1 MKGEVGFEIDTRKWK
16 VGDGVTTWE
25 NLPYQGSSIV
35 VAAEAP
41 ANPQV
46 GDAWYDTTNK
56 VLKIY
61 DGSAW
66 ALAMPNRVYVS
77 ASDPSTTITGV
88 VDGDIWF
95 DASKNTLY
103 VRVNGAWVADTTRV
117 NVGTAPAAPVRGDI
131 YWDSTAG
138 CLKIYDGT
146 AWQTV
151 ASYTVTVGADGNKA
165 KIVFSAPGKDNQEVA
180 FVPGDNV
187 SIGANAAN
195 KEITI
200 SAKDTKYRMSAS
212 GDAAHSDENPH
223 PSAKITHQE
232 VGTETKEEVTIKGTG
247 IADVTYDANTI
258 NIQVGRYR
266 IEAVEQEGIN
276 GAIIKLVQDRD
287 EQAPAGGTSFQVP
300 VLGGNGITV
309 TKTAVGS
316 NSQITINGTTYTLS
330 AIKNADGAI
339 EIVLTDSNGGTTK
352 GTIKVGEG
360 LAVDAA
366 EDGTLTIKST
376 IKVPEY
382 TTSVVSRE
390 AGGATINLNKDNAP
404 VGTVNIVAGENSTV
418 TVDKGNIVVASKDTT
433 YGISAAVA
441 SGVATITLTDNLD
454 NTKSSTVK
462 IGQGDNVT
470 LTVEDGVI
478 KIKAIDTVYTVSA
491 TENSDKNVVV
501 RLTDNKDASQDVVFV
516 PGDNVSISL
525 VSLTDGSNKK
535 IKIGVVAQGTINGT
549 DDENNKIANIGAIK
563 KYVAGGIAASDAMVF
578 RGTIGAADKNPTV
591 TALPEGAGV
600 GDTYKVVS
608 DGTYGTLAARVG
620 DIIIYAKDLGWV
632 LVPSGDDGNV
642 YHAEELTEGQVVVGA
657 GTASV
662 KTLPAGTDNQIL
674 RMKKNDKGELVAAWT
689 DETPES
695 QLTVANQ
702 GTATDT
708 DTTVLTGMTAK
719 GHEITPKRKNVL
731 GQKDIHVVS
740 SYGNINVSVE
750 YTKNNVVTDLNK
762 DTDVL
767 ILNGGT
773 ASTVL

>member
-1 MKGEVGFEIDTRKWK
+1 M
-16 VGDGVTTWE
+16 
-25 NLPYQGSSIV
+25 
-35 VAAEAP
+35 AAEAP
-41 ANPQV
+41 ANPQT

-151 ASYTVTVGADGNKA
+151 ASYNITVKQDGNKA
-165 KIVFSAPGKDNQEVA
+165 KIVFSAPGKADQEVA
-180 FVPGDNV
+180 FVPGNNV
-187 SIGANAAN
+187 SIGADAAK

-212 GDAAHSDENPH
+212 GDAAHSNENPH

-276 GAIIKLVQDRD
+276 GAILKLVQDRD

-339 EIVLTDSNGGTTK
+339 EITLTGSDGKTTK
-352 GTIKVGEG
+352 GIIKIGQG
-360 LAVDAA
+360 LAVDAN
-366 EDGTLTIKST
+366 EDGTLTLKST
-376 IKVPEY
+376 VKVPAY
-382 TTSVVSRE
+382 TTSVAARG
-390 AGGATINLNKDNAP
+390 AGGATINLNKEGESNP
-404 VGTVNIVAGENSTV
+404 VGTVNIIAGTNSTV
-418 TVDKGNIVVASKDTT
+418 TVDEKKNIVVASKDTT

-441 SGVATITLTDNLD
+441 GGVATITLTDNLD

-470 LTVEDGVI
+470 LTVEGGVI
-478 KIKAIDTVYTVSA
+478 KIKAVDTVYTVGKVA
-491 TENSDKNVVV
+491 ENNGVTVK
-501 RLTDNKDASQDVVFV
+501 LTDNKDTPTSQDVAFV

-525 VSLTDGSNKK
+525 TDGK
-535 IKIGVVAQGTINGT
+535 IVIGVITQGTISGT

-591 TALPEGAGV
+591 TILPEGAGV

-662 KTLPAGTDNQIL
+662 KTLPAGTDGQVL
-674 RMKKNDKGELVAAWT
+674 RMKDGKAAWT
-689 DETPES
+689 NETPES
-695 QLTVANQ
+695 QLTVADQ
-702 GTATDT
+702 ETVTDT
-708 DTTVLTGMTAK
+708 DTTVLTGMAAE
-719 GHEITPKRKNVL
+719 GHKITPKRKNVL
-731 GQKDIHVVS
+731 GQKDISVVS
-740 SYGNINVSVE
+740 NYGNINVSVT
-750 YTKNNVVTDLNK
+750 YTKNNVVTDLNA

>member
-1 MKGEVGFEIDTRKWK
+1 M
-16 VGDGVTTWE
+16 
-25 NLPYQGSSIV
+25 
-35 VAAEAP
+35 AAEAP
-41 ANPQV
+41 ANPQT

-61 DGSAW
+61 NGTDW

-77 ASDPSTTITGV
+77 ASDPSTSTTV
-88 VDGDIWF
+88 NGDIWF
-95 DASKNTLY
+95 DTNKNTLY
-103 VRVNGAWVADTTRV
+103 VRANGAWVADTTRV
-117 NVGTAPAAPVRGDI
+117 NVGTAPATPVRGDI
-131 YWDSTAG
+131 YWDSAAG

-212 GDAAHSDENPH
+212 GDAAHSNEIPH

-266 IEAVEQEGIN
+266 IEAVEGTN
-276 GAIIKLVQDRD
+276 GAILKLVQDRD

-300 VLGGNGITV
+300 VLGTNGVTV
-309 TKTAVGS
+309 EKTAVGS
-316 NSQITINGTTYTLS
+316 NSQITIKGTTYTLS
-330 AIKNADGAI
+330 STKNADGAI
-339 EIVLTDSNGGTTK
+339 EIVLTDNKGATTK
-352 GTIKVGEG
+352 GTIKIGQG
-360 LAVDAA
+360 LAVDAN

-376 IKVPEY
+376 VKVPAY
-382 TTSVVSRE
+382 TIGVAEKTG
-390 AGGATINLNKDNAP
+390 GGATISLNKEGESKPA
-404 VGTVNIVAGENSTV
+404 GTVNIVAGTNSTV
-418 TVDKGNIVVASKDTT
+418 SVDENQNVVVASTDTT

-441 SGVATITLTDNLD
+441 DGVATITLKDNLD
-454 NTKSSTVK
+454 NTKSSSVK
-462 IGQGDNVT
+462 IGQDDNVT
-470 LTVEDGVI
+470 LTVENGVI
-478 KIKAIDTVYTVSA
+478 KIKAVDTVYTVGKVA
-491 TENSDKNVVV
+491 ENNGVTVK
-501 RLTDNKDASQDVVFV
+501 LTDNKAGSTSQDVAFV

-525 VSLTDGSNKK
+525 TDGK
-535 IKIGVVAQGTINGT
+535 IVIGVITQGTISGT

-578 RGTIGAADKNPTV
+578 RGTIGAAGKNPTV

-662 KTLPAGTDNQIL
+662 KTLPAGVDNQIL
-674 RMKKNDKGELVAAWT
+674 RMKDGKAAWT
-689 DETPES
+689 NETPES
-695 QLTVANQ
+695 QLQVANQ
-702 GTATDT
+702 ETATDT
-708 DTTVLTGMTAK
+708 DTTVLTGMTAE
-719 GHEITPKRKNVL
+719 GHKITPKRKNVL
-731 GQKDIHVVS
+731 GQKDVSVVS
-740 SYGNINVSVE
+740 NYGNINVSVT
-750 YTKNNVVTDLNK
+750 YTKNNVVTDLND

>member
-1 MKGEVGFEIDTRKWK
+1 M
-16 VGDGVTTWE
+16 
-25 NLPYQGSSIV
+25 
-35 VAAEAP
+35 AAEAP
-41 ANPQV
+41 ANPQT

-56 VLKIY
+56 CLKIY

-151 ASYTVTVGADGNKA
+151 ASYNITVKQDGNKA
-165 KIVFSAPGKDNQEVA
+165 KIVFSAPGKADQEIA
-180 FVPGDNV
+180 LVPGDNV
-187 SIGANAAN
+187 SIGADAAK

-200 SAKDTKYRMSAS
+200 GAKDTKYRMSAS
-212 GDAAHSDENPH
+212 GDAAHSNENPH

-266 IEAVEQEGIN
+266 IEAVEGAD
-276 GAIIKLVQDRD
+276 GAILKLVQDRD

-300 VLGGNGITV
+300 VLGANGVTV
-309 TKTAVGS
+309 KKTAVGS
-316 NSQITINGTTYTLS
+316 NSQITIEGTTYTLS
-330 AIKNADGAI
+330 STKNADGAI
-339 EIVLTDSNGGTTK
+339 EITLTDNKGGTTK

-382 TTSVVSRE
+382 TTSV
-390 AGGATINLNKDNAP
+390 AAKTDGGAIISLNKDNAP

-418 TVDKGNIVVASKDTT
+418 TVDEKKNIVVASKDTT

-454 NTKSSTVK
+454 NSKSSTVK
-462 IGQGDNVT
+462 IAQGDNVT
-470 LTVEDGVI
+470 LTVEGGVI
-478 KIKAIDTVYTVSA
+478 KIKAVDTVYTVGKVA
-491 TENSDKNVVV
+491 ENNGVTVK
-501 RLTDNKDASQDVVFV
+501 LTDNKAGSTSQDVAFV

-525 VSLTDGSNKK
+525 TDGK
-535 IKIGVVAQGTINGT
+535 IVIGVVAQGTISGT
-549 DDENNKIANIGAIK
+549 DAENNKIANIGAIK

-674 RMKKNDKGELVAAWT
+674 RMKDGKAAWT
-689 DETPES
+689 NETPES
-695 QLTVANQ
+695 QLQVADQETV
-702 GTATDT
+702 TDT
-708 DTTVLTGMTAK
+708 DTTVLTGMAAE
-719 GHEITPKRKNVL
+719 GHKITPKRKNIL
-731 GQKDIHVVS
+731 GQKDVNVVS
-740 SYGNINVSVE
+740 NYGNINVSVT
-750 YTKNNVVTDLNK
+750 YTKNNVVTDLNA

>member
-1 MKGEVGFEIDTRKWK
+1 M
-16 VGDGVTTWE
+16 
-25 NLPYQGSSIV
+25 
-35 VAAEAP
+35 AAEAP
-41 ANPQV
+41 ANPQT

-77 ASDPSTTITGV
+77 ASDPSTSTTV
-88 VDGDIWF
+88 NGDIWF
-95 DASKNTLY
+95 DTSKNTLY
-103 VRVNGAWVADTTRV
+103 VRANGAWVADTTRV
-117 NVGTAPAAPVRGDI
+117 NVGTAPTTPVRGDI
-131 YWDSTAG
+131 YWDNTEG
-138 CLKIYDGT
+138 CLKVYNGKE
-146 AWQTV
+146 WETV
-151 ASYTVTVGADGNKA
+151 ASYTVAVEADGNKA
-165 KIVFSAPGKDNQEVA
+165 KIVLSAPGKADQKVA

-187 SIGANAAN
+187 SYAVNAAN

-212 GDAAHSDENPH
+212 GDAAHSNENPH

-276 GAIIKLVQDRD
+276 GAILKLVQDRD

-330 AIKNADGAI
+330 SVKNGDAI
-339 EIVLTDSNGGTTK
+339 EIVLTDNKGGTTK
-352 GTIKVGEG
+352 GTIKIGQG
-360 LAVDAA
+360 LTVDAA
-366 EDGTLTIKST
+366 EDGTLTLKST
-376 IKVPEY
+376 IKVPAY

-390 AGGATINLNKDNAP
+390 AGGATINLNKEGESNP
-404 VGTVNIVAGENSTV
+404 VGTINIIAGENSTV
-418 TVDKGNIVVASKDTT
+418 NVDKGNIVVASKDTT

-441 SGVATITLTDNLD
+441 GGVATITLTDNLD
-454 NTKSSTVK
+454 NAKSSTVK

-470 LTVEDGVI
+470 LTVEGGVI
-478 KIKAIDTVYTVSA
+478 KIKAVDTVYTVGKVA
-491 TENSDKNVVV
+491 ENNGVTVK
-501 RLTDNKDASQDVVFV
+501 LTDNKAGSTSQDVAFV

-525 VSLTDGSNKK
+525 TDGK
-535 IKIGVVAQGTINGT
+535 IVIGVIAQNTINGT
-549 DDENNKIANIGAIK
+549 DAENNKIANIGAIK

-591 TALPEGAGV
+591 TKLPENPGV

-620 DIIIYAKDLGWV
+620 DIIIYAEGGWV

-642 YHAEELTEGQVVVGA
+642 YHAADLELDQVVLGA

-662 KTLPAGTDNQIL
+662 KTLPAGANNQIL
-674 RMKKNDKGELVAAWT
+674 RMKDGKAAWT
-689 DETPES
+689 NETPES
-695 QLTVANQ
+695 QLQVADQETV
-702 GTATDT
+702 TDT

-719 GHEITPKRKNVL
+719 GHKITPKRKNVL

-740 SYGNINVSVE
+740 EYGNINVSVE
-750 YTKNNVVTDLNK
+750 YTKNNVVTDLNA

>member
-1 MKGEVGFEIDTRKWK
+1 M
-16 VGDGVTTWE
+16 
-25 NLPYQGSSIV
+25 
-35 VAAEAP
+35 AAEAP
-41 ANPQV
+41 ANPQI

-56 VLKIY
+56 YLKIY

-77 ASDPSTTITGV
+77 VSDPSTTITGV

-131 YWDSTAG
+131 YWDSAVG

-151 ASYTVTVGADGNKA
+151 ASYTVAVGANGNKA
-165 KIVFSAPGKDNQEVA
+165 KIIFSAPGKDNQEVT

-187 SIGANAAN
+187 SYTADAAK

-212 GDAAHSDENPH
+212 GDAAHSNENPH

-266 IEAVEQEGIN
+266 IEAVEGTD
-276 GAIIKLVQDRD
+276 GAILKLVQDRD

-300 VLGGNGITV
+300 VLGTKGVTV
-309 TKTAVGS
+309 KKTAVGS
-316 NSQITINGTTYTLS
+316 NSQITIEGTTYTLS
-330 AIKNADGAI
+330 SAKNADGAI
-339 EIVLTDSNGGTTK
+339 EIILTDSNGGTTK

-360 LAVDAA
+360 LAVEAA
-366 EDGTLTIKST
+366 ENGTLTIKST
-376 IKVPEY
+376 VKVPAY

-418 TVDKGNIVVASKDTT
+418 TVDEKKNIVVASKDTT

-441 SGVATITLTDNLD
+441 SGIATITLTDNLD

-470 LTVEDGVI
+470 LTVEDGII
-478 KIKAIDTVYTVSA
+478 KIKAVDTVYTVSKVA
-491 TENSDKNVVV
+491 ENNGVTVK
-501 RLTDNKDASQDVVFV
+501 LTDNKAGSTSQDVAFV

-525 VSLTDGSNKK
+525 TDGK
-535 IKIGVVAQGTINGT
+535 IVIGIVAQGTISGT
-549 DDENNKIANIGAIK
+549 DAENNKIANIGAIK

-674 RMKKNDKGELVAAWT
+674 RMKDGKAAWT
-689 DETPES
+689 NETPES
-695 QLTVANQ
+695 QLTVAGQ
-702 GTATDT
+702 ETATDT
-708 DTTVLTGMTAK
+708 DTTVLTGMAAE

>member
-1 MKGEVGFEIDTRKWK
+1 M
-16 VGDGVTTWE
+16 
-25 NLPYQGSSIV
+25 
-35 VAAEAP
+35 AAEAP
-41 ANPQV
+41 ANPQT

-103 VRVNGAWVADTTRV
+103 VRVNAAWVADTTRV
-117 NVGTAPAAPVRGDI
+117 TVGTAPAAPVRGDI

-151 ASYTVTVGADGNKA
+151 ASYNITVKQDGNKA
-165 KIVFSAPGKDNQEVA
+165 KIVFSAPGKADQEVA
-180 FVPGDNV
+180 FVPGNNV
-187 SIGANAAN
+187 SIGADAAK

-212 GDAAHSDENPH
+212 GDAAHANENPH

-276 GAIIKLVQDRD
+276 GAILKLVQDRD

-316 NSQITINGTTYTLS
+316 NSQITIAGTTYTLS
-330 AIKNADGAI
+330 SVKNGDAI
-339 EIVLTDSNGGTTK
+339 EIILTDNKGGTTK
-352 GTIKVGEG
+352 GTIKIGQG

-366 EDGTLTIKST
+366 EDGTLTLKST
-376 IKVPEY
+376 VKVPAY

-418 TVDKGNIVVASKDTT
+418 NVDKGNIVVASKDTT

-470 LTVEDGVI
+470 LTVEGGVI
-478 KIKAIDTVYTVSA
+478 KIKAVDTVYTVGKVA
-491 TENSDKNVVV
+491 ENNGVTVK
-501 RLTDNKDASQDVVFV
+501 LTDNKDTPTSQDVAFV

-525 VSLTDGSNKK
+525 NANKAVV
-535 IKIGVVAQGTINGT
+535 IGVNTVSTINNET
-549 DDENNKIANIGAIK
+549 ANNTIPNVGAIK
-563 KYVAGGIAASDAMVF
+563 KYVEGGIAASDAMVF

-591 TALPEGAGV
+591 TKLPENPGV

-608 DGTYGTLAARVG
+608 DNTYGTLAARVG
-620 DIIIYAKDLGWV
+620 DIIIYA
-632 LVPSGDDGNV
+632 
-642 YHAEELTEGQVVVGA
+642 EGG
-657 GTASV
+657 
-662 KTLPAGTDNQIL
+662 
-674 RMKKNDKGELVAAWT
+674 
-689 DETPES
+689 
-695 QLTVANQ
+695 
-702 GTATDT
+702 
-708 DTTVLTGMTAK
+708 
-719 GHEITPKRKNVL
+719 
-731 GQKDIHVVS
+731 
-740 SYGNINVSVE
+740 
-750 YTKNNVVTDLNK
+750 
-762 DTDVL
+762 
-767 ILNGGT
+767 
-773 ASTVL
+773 